1 MTDNGLAALARLR
14 GIARE
19 AEATLTDNGAD
30 RPMTTAALQA
40 KVRLRRAWFE
50 AHPNQPAP
58 EARAEVEALF
68 AAIEAEAVADERAR
82 IAKWLI
88 DGNNLIRKDQVTYRS
103 RGITVG
109 EMLDFLDTVNPEET
123 DHD

>member
-1 MTDNGLAALARLR
+1 MRPKTEAGKAH
-14 GIARE
+14 
-19 AEATLTDNGAD
+19 AEAWIDAVDIEWGLEPAD
-30 RPMTTAALQA
+30 RESMLG
-40 KVRLRRAWFE
+40 
-50 AHPNQPAP
+50 
-58 EARAEVEALF
+58 EV

-109 EMLDFLDTVNPEET
+109 EMLDFLDIINPEET
-123 DHD
+123 ER

>member
-1 MTDNGLAALARLR
+1 MTPRTEVGKAH
-14 GIARE
+14 
-19 AEATLTDNGAD
+19 AEAWTDAVDIEWGLEPAD
-30 RPMTTAALQA
+30 RETMLG
-40 KVRLRRAWFE
+40 
-50 AHPNQPAP
+50 
-58 EARAEVEALF
+58 EV

-109 EMLDFLDTVNPEET
+109 EMLDFLDIVNPEET

>member
-19 AEATLTDNGAD
+19 AEATLADNGAD

-109 EMLDFLDTVNPEET
+109 EMLDFLDIINPEET
-123 DHD
+123 ER

>member
-1 MTDNGLAALARLR
+1 MIWNFDPEIAMTPKTEAGKAH
-14 GIARE
+14 
-19 AEATLTDNGAD
+19 AEAWIDAVEIEWGLGEGD
-30 RPMTTAALQA
+30 RESMLGEVAAI
-40 KVRLRRAWFE
+40 
-50 AHPNQPAP
+50 
-58 EARAEVEALF
+58 EVEAV
-68 AAIEAEAVADERAR
+68 AVERAR

-109 EMLDFLDTVNPEET
+109 EMLDFLDSVNPEET

>member
-1 MTDNGLAALARLR
+1 MTPRTEVGKAH
-14 GIARE
+14 
-19 AEATLTDNGAD
+19 AEAWTDAVDNEWGLEPAD
-30 RPMTTAALQA
+30 RESMLG
-40 KVRLRRAWFE
+40 V
-50 AHPNQPAP
+50 
-58 EARAEVEALF
+58 V

-109 EMLDFLDTVNPEET
+109 EMLDFLDIINPEET
-123 DHD
+123 ER